1 MDQKKK
7 NLMLMVPMLH
17 QGGFERVCIK
27 TARLM
32 QEYYNVCILIFSSKD
47 INFDIVFSSP
57 LQRAY
62 ETAKIITDKPVTIDN
77 RLIERYNGKLEGC
90 NDIDLLYKVDWNDE
104 NSIYDLERISDLY
117 GRVKS
122 FFDEIKEKYKGKD
135 ILVVTHAGIGIQ
147 IRLYFEGPLPEGE
160 KPTFYR
166 IGNGEVL
173 IYDNN

>member
-1 MDQKKK
+1 MIYIVRHGETDWNKEHRVQG
-7 NLMLMVPMLH
+7 H
-17 QGGFERVCIK
+17 QDIPLNEQGIK
-27 TARLM
+27 DAYVVKEKL
-32 QEYYNVCILIFSSKD
+32 KD
-47 INFDIVFSSP
+47 INFDMVFSSP

-90 NDIDLLYKVDWNDE
+90 NDVDLLYKVDWNDE
-104 NSIYDLERISDLY
+104 NSIYGLERISDLY

-160 KPTFYR
+160 KATFYR